1 LKGIYVH
8 QLCKAKEAISSLK
21 VDIQLIF
28 CGIDEHEADNDAKD
42 PKVIYFFLNKEGK
55 SHTTLS

>member
-1 LKGIYVH
+1 MH